1 MNDGKR
7 RAALRS
13 ALLRRF
19 GQRFAALLNILRD
32 ALQAPASDLR
42 PGNYFLDV
50 AEGIGIVGL
59 LAKFLNEGMDLGENE
74 EHFAATARLQKEF
87 FIERAVEHERRSH
100 IPIAAH
106 LSNPCTLLARQRT
119 RNLYQLIGSLRPEF
133 RRKPVPRFAH
143 FRLAA
148 EIVEFQN
155 QSGIVRGRFFC
166 HVFASLVMFQ
176 KFCFEQ
182 PYLSD
187 LIVKPYLS
195 DPGNVR
201 CHAFEG
207 ALVIA
212 FFIGTRDHRSVFAQA
227 LHQILMPAIRTFL
240 GNGLGGGCELTLGII
255 SASVEC
261 VALAGAFFDQFA
273 LFAFRALH
281 ADEILLHIFAF
292 GISAARS
299 ELAITAVPQY
309 QVALAQRASLIERNV
324 GHFLALIEP
333 PRRLAIG
340 IAGAGHELAEAA
352 ALQDHDAP

>member
-106 LSNPCTLLARQRT
+106 LSNPCALLAGQRT
-119 RNLYQLIGSLRPEF
+119 RNLYQLIGALRPEF

-155 QSGIVRGRFFC
+155 QSGIVRGSFFC

-187 LIVKPYLS
+187 LISYCQTLF
-195 DPGNVR
+195 VR
-201 CHAFEG
+201 PWKRLLPRLRGRARNRI
-207 ALVIA
+207 LYWD
-212 FFIGTRDHRSVFAQA
+212 TRS
-227 LHQILMPAIRTFL
+227 PIRL
-240 GNGLGGGCELTLGII
+240 C
-255 SASVEC
+255 
-261 VALAGAFFDQFA
+261 AGAPPDT
-273 LFAFRALH
+273 H
-281 ADEILLHIFAF
+281 ARNPD
-292 GISAARS
+292 ISRQWAWSRM
-299 ELAITAVPQY
+299 
-309 QVALAQRASLIERNV
+309 
-324 GHFLALIEP
+324 
-333 PRRLAIG
+333 
-340 IAGAGHELAEAA
+340 
-352 ALQDHDAP
+352 